1 MRHSVGELHTLL
13 LVELSAGGRF
23 SSPTLESFTI
33 QLYPRWVISHI
44 NAVIER
50 EETFYWCMAF
60 VHTPRAKKQIS
71 GSRTRAAW

>member
-13 LVELSAGGRF
+13 LVELSSGGRF

-33 QLYPRWVISHI
+33 QLHLRWVISHV

-50 EETFYWCMAF
+50 EETF
-60 VHTPRAKKQIS
+60 
-71 GSRTRAAW
+71 